1 MAQDE
6 IKEPVPVEAQVP
18 AGEVVE
24 VTPVD
29 AEPVAQIGSPTAK
42 SPEQIDQ
49 DFSALQDSINLI
61 EQLTNNP
68 PEGMSAEEITDTIA
82 RNQEHVDTMLS
93 QDAIANDPRAEAM
106 QEAIAGEAVEVAPV
120 DAVAVINE
128 IQNIATKQNV
138 EQQVDAQGNVLLGV
152 DGKPLLGLDGKPLL
166 GADGKP
172 LLDADGNPIIAQG
185 IDVQGIATPEGVPGQ
200 LGPEGF
206 AGPQGPGVTGF
217 GPEDALPLQGQGF
230 GTIPGQEF
238 TGPQGIPVGF
248 EPTADMKE
256 FGDSIGVGPNG
267 PTPDQ
272 MQQFADQFG

>member
-68 PEGMSAEEITDTIA
+68 PEGMSAKEITDTIA

-106 QEAIAGEAVEVAPV
+106 QEAIAGEAQVPAGEAVEVAPV

-185 IDVQGIATPEGVPGQ
+185 IDVQGIATPEGVPAQ

-206 AGPQGPGVTGF
+206 AGP
-217 GPEDALPLQGQGF
+217 
-230 GTIPGQEF
+230 
-238 TGPQGIPVGF
+238 
-248 EPTADMKE
+248 
-256 FGDSIGVGPNG
+256 
-267 PTPDQ
+267 
-272 MQQFADQFG
+272 

>member
-68 PEGMSAEEITDTIA
+68 PEGMSAKEITDTIA

-128 IQNIATKQNV
+128 TVPVKFGRVIVRSAVGSVTVSVVSKSSSVSPSNIN
-138 EQQVDAQGNVLLGV
+138 ES
-152 DGKPLLGLDGKPLL
+152 
-166 GADGKP
+166 ADSE
-172 LLDADGNPIIAQG
+172 
-185 IDVQGIATPEGVPGQ
+185 DVTVSSETDIVVAERAV
-200 LGPEGF
+200 
-206 AGPQGPGVTGF
+206 
-217 GPEDALPLQGQGF
+217 
-230 GTIPGQEF
+230 
-238 TGPQGIPVGF
+238 
-248 EPTADMKE
+248 
-256 FGDSIGVGPNG
+256 
-267 PTPDQ
+267 
-272 MQQFADQFG
+272 